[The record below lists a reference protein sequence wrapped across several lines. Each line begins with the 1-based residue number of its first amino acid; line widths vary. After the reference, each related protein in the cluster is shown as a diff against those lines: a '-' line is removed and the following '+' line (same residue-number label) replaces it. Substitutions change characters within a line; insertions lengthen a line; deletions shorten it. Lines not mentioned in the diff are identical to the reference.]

1 VATSTAHSDMTGS
14 VKSVLKSPD
23 IANQSAEDM
32 GGQRIFP
39 LSSKILEGGQTMSK
53 PPVPHPETCLP
64 QTEDHNPEI
73 FNVREVESF
82 SSGPHTYNATELPDN
97 YLLVSH
103 PCLPP
108 IPMMAGLCHYPESL
122 WHPLPE
128 PHIIQKAEIGNI
140 LTGPQVS
147 FSPSPYPFSHQL
159 GNIDLL
165 LLPPGPISFL
175 YPNPM
180 FELTVQPDNPFWVRS
195 TFGHPNYYQN
205 GHPSELANMNVDK
218 NSQ

>member
-1 VATSTAHSDMTGS
+1 MTGS

-39 LSSKILEGGQTMSK
+39 LSSKILEGGQTNVMSK

-82 SSGPHTYNATELPDN
+82 SSGLHTYNATELPDN

-103 PCLPP
+103 PCLLP
-108 IPMMAGLCHYPESL
+108 IPMMAGLCHYLESY
-122 WHPLPE
+122 
-128 PHIIQKAEIGNI
+128 GI
-140 LTGPQVS
+140 LC
-147 FSPSPYPFSHQL
+147 PSP
-159 GNIDLL
+159 
-165 LLPPGPISFL
+165 
-175 YPNPM
+175 
-180 FELTVQPDNPFWVRS
+180 T
-195 TFGHPNYYQN
+195 
-205 GHPSELANMNVDK
+205 
-218 NSQ
+218 